1 MIAAGAACL
10 FLALGA
16 AANGLPEAVSVRVL
30 GRLHPVE
37 VRFSRPG
44 ELHVAVVAGGRLWLD
59 GGPVDGARSLPEGR
73 WRVAA
78 SGSPAREYTGAI
90 SVSAGGDEVAVVVR
104 TPLEDYVESVVAAET
119 ERGTPLEALKAL
131 AVVVRSYAAA
141 APGRHAG
148 TDLCD
153 LAHCQVMGTPVP
165 GDHRAAARAAARST
179 SGQVLRLEDGSVA
192 SAGFHSAC
200 GGHTADPREAFGGDG
215 TGAAAV
221 PDPGCPAAPWQA
233 SIPGPVLVRVA
244 RRELSR
250 GEAGPAPVRVDD
262 LRFLRGQGG
271 YVVQVASGDAV
282 VGGEAFVRA
291 LDRSVGHGKV
301 RSARFQL
308 HREGDSLR
316 LVGSGV
322 GHGVGL
328 CQAGS
333 ARRAAEG
340 QGYERILRH
349 YFPHARTIPAR
360 TSPAGSSLTPLSAG
374 PTAPLSAPL
383 NRTSSR

>member
-1 MIAAGAACL
+1 VTVAGTIALCIAV
-10 FLALGA
+10 A
-16 AANGLPEAVSVRVL
+16 AADPGLPREVSVRVL
-30 GRLHPVE
+30 GRLHPAE
-37 VRFSRPG
+37 VRLSRPG
-44 ELHVAVVAGGRLWLD
+44 EVHVAVVAGGRLWVD
-59 GGPVDGARSLPEGR
+59 ARAVDGAHPFPEGR
-73 WRVAA
+73 WRLTVRGA
-78 SGSPAREYTGAI
+78 PARDYVGTV
-90 SVSAGGDEVAVVVR
+90 SVSAQGDEVAVVVR
-104 TPLEDYVESVVAAET
+104 APLEEYVESVVAAET
-119 ERGTPLEALKAL
+119 ELGTPIEALKAL

-165 GDHRAAARAAARST
+165 AAHRASARVAARST
-179 SGQVLRLEDGSVA
+179 AGQVLRLEGGAIA
-192 SAGFHSAC
+192 SAGFHAAC
-200 GGHTADPREAFGGDG
+200 GGHTADPREVFGGEG

-221 PDPGCPAAPWQA
+221 PDPGCPLSPWQV
-233 SIPGPVLVRVA
+233 SIPEPLLVRVA
-244 RRELSR
+244 RRELSS
-250 GEAGPAPVRVDD
+250 GDPAPAEVRVDD

-271 YVVQVASGDAV
+271 FVVQVVGGDSAA
-282 VGGEAFVRA
+282 GGEAFVRA

-301 RSARFQL
+301 RSARFQI
-308 HREGDSLR
+308 HREGNSVR
-316 LVGSGV
+316 LAGSGV

-349 YFPHARTIPAR
+349 YFPHARPGTAR
-360 TSPAGSSLTPLSAG
+360 QALTSGWAG
-374 PTAPLSAPL
+374 PPAPRSAPL